1 MKYILISIIVILTSC
16 SNDTTNNTNGAI
28 SSTSRLA
35 SEVGIDILK
44 QGGNAFDAIVATG
57 FTLAVT
63 SPANG
68 NIGGGGFLVAQ
79 TESGEVFTLDFRE
92 EAPAESYETMFLDEN
107 NEYSLSLIHI

>member
-1 MKYILISIIVILTSC
+1 MVLLTSC
-16 SNDTTNNTNGAI
+16 SNDTANNTNGAI

-79 TESGEVFTLDFRE
+79 TENGEVFSLDFRE
-92 EAPAESYETMFLDEN
+92 EAPAKSYETMFLDEN
-107 NEYSLSLIHI
+107 DEYSRELSLFYHKLPPFY